1 MRLNRKRVLGLDIGM
16 TAIKVVVL
24 ESTGKGFA
32 LKKIKVIDLPSGA
45 NEQLILT
52 LIKGALKELGGKGI
66 ALSLP
71 GRYALIRSISIPIVA
86 VSRIDATLKIEV
98 QHRIPFPL
106 DQVVWSSYQLPGETD
121 NVDFV
126 VGAVKK
132 DIVKKLVAPFRKF
145 AEEIAFL
152 DADPLILANLVVSQP
167 DFDHNKTYAILELGA
182 ESSNLIIFQKNLLLV
197 RALTVGGNSFTE
209 SLKEEKNVDFAA
221 AEKEKFSLTGPELPS
236 SINYVMD
243 NLVAEIQSSIDYWRF
258 THKGPEL
265 DQFLLT
271 GGGANLPGFAQV
283 IESRVRVSTR
293 VMDPFAGID
302 VSLDSDS
309 EIKPELRNRLSVATG
324 LALRIASEKVF
335 FCALD
340 FLPLEYIALKKSRR
354 NQVYLYLSSFLAIV
368 LAFTPA
374 YFLNQEIAVKRSVT
388 ERLNSDLN
396 EYEQYLPAVQDMERE
411 IKDLQGRYESLNK
424 TLSQRY
430 LWLSRLI
437 DIGRILPSSKIYLT
451 KFTPSGNALLLD
463 GESTSGNLGLAFRD
477 VRQFILNLNTL
488 PYLQNATVLSLER
501 EAAGDRLIFQ
511 ITVGIKQ

>member
-1 MRLNRKRVLGLDIGM
+1 MLLKRKMVLGLDIGI

-24 ESTGKGFA
+24 EPAGKGFA
-32 LKKIKVIDLPSGA
+32 LKNIKIIDLPPA
-45 NEQLILT
+45 ADEQFILT
-52 LIKGALKELGGKGI
+52 LIKNVLKELGGKNI

-86 VSRIDATLKIEV
+86 AARIDATLKIEV

-106 DQVVWSSYQLPGETD
+106 EQVVWSSYRLPQEID

-126 VGAVKK
+126 IGAVKN
-132 DIVKKLVAPFRKF
+132 DIVKKLIAPFRKF
-145 AEEIAFL
+145 TEEVAFL
-152 DADPLILANLVVSQP
+152 DTDPLVLANLVASQS
-167 DFDHNKTYAILELGA
+167 DFDRNKTYAVLELGA

-197 RALTVGGNSFTE
+197 RALTVAGNSFTE
-209 SLKEEKNVDFAA
+209 SLKEEKGIDFSA
-221 AEKEKFSLTGPELPS
+221 AEKEKLSLTGPELPS
-236 SINYVMD
+236 SINYVLD

-271 GGGANLPGFAQV
+271 GGGVNLPGFAQL
-283 IESRVRVSTR
+283 IENRLRVSTR

-302 VSLDSDS
+302 VSLGAGA
-309 EIKPELRNRLSVATG
+309 EIKPELKNRLAVAMG
-324 LALRIASEKVF
+324 MALRIASEKVF
-335 FCALD
+335 FGALD
-340 FLPLEYIALKKSRR
+340 FLPAEYIALKKSRR
-354 NQVYLYLSSFLAIV
+354 NQLYLYLSSFLMII
-368 LAFTPA
+368 LSFTPG
-374 YFLNQEIAVKRSVT
+374 YFLNQEIKVKQSVT
-388 ERLNSDLN
+388 EKLNADLN
-396 EYEQYLPAVQDMERE
+396 EYEQYLPAVQDLERE
-411 IKDLQGRYESLNK
+411 IKDLQGRYESLNN

-451 KFTPSGNALLLD
+451 KFTPSGNTLLLD
-463 GESTSGNLGLAFRD
+463 GESTAGNLGLAFRD

-501 EAAGDRLIFQ
+501 VAEGERLVFQ
-511 ITVGIKQ
+511 ITVGIK

>member
-1 MRLNRKRVLGLDIGM
+1 MLLKRKRVLGLDIGT
-16 TAIKVVVL
+16 TAIKIVVL

-32 LKKIKVIDLPSGA
+32 LKNIKIIDLPVAA

-52 LIKGALKELGGKGI
+52 LVKGALKELGGNEF

-86 VSRIDATLKIEV
+86 AARIDATLKIEV

-106 DQVVWSSYQLPGETD
+106 DQVVWSSFRLPEEIG

-132 DIVKKLVAPFRKF
+132 DIVNKLVAPFRKF
-145 AEEIAFL
+145 KEEAAFL
-152 DADPLILANLVVSQP
+152 DADPLVLLNLVSYQP
-167 DFDHNKTYAILELGA
+167 DFNRNKTYAILELGA
-182 ESSNLIIFQKNLLLV
+182 ESSNLVIFQKNLLLV
-197 RALTVGGNSFTE
+197 RALTVAGNSFTE
-209 SLKEEKNVDFAA
+209 SLREEKSIDFPA
-221 AEKEKFSLTGPELPS
+221 AEKEKLSLTGAELPS
-236 SINYVMD
+236 SINYVLD

-265 DQFLLT
+265 NQFLLT
-271 GGGANLPGFAQV
+271 GGGANLPGLSQL
-283 IESRVRVSTR
+283 IESRLRVSVR
-293 VMDPFAGID
+293 ILDPFANID
-302 VSLDSDS
+302 VSLGDGE
-309 EIKPELRNRLSVATG
+309 EIRPGLKNRLAVATG
-324 LALRIASEKVF
+324 MALRIVSEKVF
-335 FCALD
+335 FGALD
-340 FLPLEYIALKKSRR
+340 FLPSEYSALKKTKH
-354 NQVYLYLSSFLAIV
+354 NQIYMYLSSFLAIV
-368 LAFTPA
+368 LSFTPG
-374 YFLNQEIAVKRSVT
+374 YFFNQEIKVKQLVT

-396 EYEQYLPAVQDMERE
+396 EYEQYLPAVQDLERE
-411 IKDLQGRYESLNK
+411 IKDLQGRYESLNT

-451 KFTPSGNALLLD
+451 KFTPSGNALILD
-463 GESTSGNLGLAFRD
+463 GESTAGNIGLAFRD

-501 EAAGDRLIFQ
+501 VTEGERLVFQ
-511 ITVGIKQ
+511 ITVGIK